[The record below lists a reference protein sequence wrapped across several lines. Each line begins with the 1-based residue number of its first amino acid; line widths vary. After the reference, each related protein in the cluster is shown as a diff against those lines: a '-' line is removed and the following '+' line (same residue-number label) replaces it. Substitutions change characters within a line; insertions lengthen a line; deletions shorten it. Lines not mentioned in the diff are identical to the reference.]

1 MYDPADDRLNLFNSD
16 DYTLKFEELYGNVHT
31 IRLAEMYL
39 VRAEANFRLG
49 TAVGDAPV
57 NDINL
62 IRNRV
67 NLPSYTAAELT
78 LDKILLERRLELA
91 FEGFALDDLKRL
103 EGSVGNIAWNSPKL
117 IFPIPKREIVVNP
130 NLQQNEGY

>member
-1 MYDPADDRLNLFNSD
+1 
-16 DYTLKFEELYGNVHT
+16 
-31 IRLAEMYL
+31 MYL
-39 VRAEANFRLG
+39 IRAEANFRQG
-49 TAVGDAPV
+49 TAVGDEPV

-67 NLPSYTAAELT
+67 NLPSYTAGELT
-78 LDKILLERRLELA
+78 LDKILNERRLELA

-103 EGSVGNIAWNSPKL
+103 KGSVGNLPWNSPKL

-130 NLQQNEGY
+130 NLTQNEGY